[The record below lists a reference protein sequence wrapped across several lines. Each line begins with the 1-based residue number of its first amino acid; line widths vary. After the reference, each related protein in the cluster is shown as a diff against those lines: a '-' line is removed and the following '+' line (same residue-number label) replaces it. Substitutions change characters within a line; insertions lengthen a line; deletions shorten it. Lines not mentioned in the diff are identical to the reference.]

1 MKQFLSSTEKEFSAQ
16 TSKASLELMS
26 LHNVHPIPENY
37 QLWYTHAAQSD
48 LNLSRTLERV
58 ISKNIPFNDAMNR
71 QLHDKFFSQEK
82 QSNAIKETG
91 ATFQT
96 EMAKIINIIKDVGQN
111 TNTHTDALSQHI
123 ESLSDFDGSDELKDV
138 IQLILNDTNTIK
150 EQSSKLES
158 KLMESTGKISALQEN
173 LENARLESRTDALTN
188 IGNRKYFDEQL
199 QEHIDRLKMEGE
211 EFCLILSDIDFFK
224 KFNDT
229 YGHQIGDQVLKVVAH
244 VIKNGTGEVA
254 FPARYGGEE
263 FAILVPKSNLDG
275 ASILSELVR
284 KTISTKSIKNKSTGE
299 NFGKI
304 TMSFGIAQART
315 SEPAEDI
322 IARADAALYLAKENG
337 RNRVQD
343 ENDLLQTGT
352 AKLKASA

>member
-1 MKQFLSSTEKEFSAQ
+1 MKQFLSSSEKDFSSQ
-16 TSKASLELMS
+16 TSKTSLQLMS
-26 LHNVHPIPENY
+26 LYNVHPIPENY

-48 LNLSRTLERV
+48 LNLSRTIENV
-58 ISKNIPFNDAMNR
+58 ISKNMPFSEEMS
-71 QLHDKFFSQEK
+71 QKLHDKFFSQEK
-82 QSNAIKETG
+82 ELNAVKDSG

-111 TNTHTDALSQHI
+111 TNNHTAALSQHI
-123 ESLSDFDGSDELKDV
+123 ETLSDFEGADELKDV

-150 EQSSKLES
+150 EQSGQLES
-158 KLMESTGKISALQEN
+158 KLMESTAKIGALQNN

-188 IGNRKYFDEQL
+188 IGNRKFFDEQL
-199 QEHIDRLKMEGE
+199 QEQIDKLKTEGQ

-244 VIKNGTGEVA
+244 VIKNEAGEMA
-254 FPARYGGEE
+254 SPARYGGEE

-275 ASILSELVR
+275 GSVLADLMR
-284 KTISTKSIKNKSTGE
+284 KAISTKSIKNKNTGD

-304 TMSFGIAQART
+304 TMSFGIAQAR
-315 SEPAEDI
+315 SNEPAEDI

-337 RNRVQD
+337 RNRVQN
-343 ENDLLQTGT
+343 ENDLIQDPPV
-352 AKLKASA
+352 KIQASA